1 MYHFSHKSISF
12 LWMWIV
18 ESLFTNVPVIPS
30 IDIILEIAHNHPTI
44 APPAITFDQIRKL
57 LIICTTKTPFSF
69 DNQTYIQTNGVSM
82 GSPLGP
88 TLADFYMENLEGNLL
103 RQDRASNPKFYKR
116 YVDDILAIFHKESHV
131 NIFKQRLHR
140 SSVLNFTHEEM
151 TGNTFNFLDLS
162 LNLNPTNLPAVDFS
176 ALSL

>member
-1 MYHFSHKSISF
+1 MNTTHVVTFDTELLVQLENVSLQPQEYLFS
-12 LWMWIV
+12 LDV
-18 ESLFTNVPVIPS
+18 ESLFTNDPVIPS

-44 APPAITFDQIRKL
+44 ATPAITFDQIRKL

-82 GSPLGP
+82 GSPFGP

-116 YVDDILAIFHKESHV
+116 YVDDILAIFYKESHV

-140 SSVLNFTHEEM
+140 TIDHLYLTSRTKKW
-151 TGNTFNFLDLS
+151 
-162 LNLNPTNLPAVDFS
+162 PATPSIF
-176 ALSL
+176 